1 MVGSASF
8 DGCAE
13 ASAAVLLSATV
24 VTCGVA
30 VRSKNCRS
38 VSADSALE
46 MPKLLAVRSA
56 TAPEVL
62 KIFLT
67 D

>member
-1 MVGSASF
+1 
-8 DGCAE
+8 
-13 ASAAVLLSATV
+13 
-24 VTCGVA
+24 
-30 VRSKNCRS
+30 
-38 VSADSALE
+38 LE